1 MDSISINNI
10 FNNDIDNSFKMNSK
24 DNNKDTINLNN
35 NMSIN
40 NVFNNPINFPSQ
52 NSIKS
57 PLFQFQNNNM
67 NINNNCI
74 YNNFNPGIILNPPND
89 IFINHLPK
97 INSIPNNMNIN
108 AFNTGPNS
116 IQNSNFGNEIRSNLF
131 GETEN
136 KNNLDSSNLPFFQ
149 IPIQNP
155 ISLSQ
160 IPNTIVSNNIMKNS
174 IPNNNF
180 LISNNTNIN
189 TNSNIKINKNINNI
203 INLDNTNIIN
213 SNINNNIKINS
224 NQNINENMNEE
235 EANSNKNNNPINTK
249 IKFSAKQYTAP
260 NISKNNIPP
269 KNQNIETN
277 LPPKKATPLFN
288 IKATSKPKEKIN
300 NNKLTTKKRKRFI
313 KNNKLVFVQVDKE
326 NENKKEKNDKER
338 SELNEENKSQDS
350 LNSEKV
356 SELMQKNTKPRG
368 SRYRGVSK
376 NGSQWQVLIMVKKK
390 KRYLGS
396 FSNEEEA
403 ARAYD
408 KVALQHHGTK
418 AKTNYDYT
426 KEEVKEIMAAP
437 LLLKLE

>member
-1 MDSISINNI
+1 MS
-10 FNNDIDNSFKMNSK
+10 SK
-24 DNNKDTINLNN
+24 DNNKETINLNN

-89 IFINHLPK
+89 IFMNHLPK

-108 AFNTGPNS
+108 PFNTGPNS
-116 IQNSNFGNEIRSNLF
+116 IQNSNFGNEIRPNLF
-131 GETEN
+131 GEAEN
-136 KNNLDSSNLPFFQ
+136 KNSLDSSNLPFFQ

-160 IPNTIVSNNIMKNS
+160 IPNNIVSNNIMNNS

-189 TNSNIKINKNINNI
+189 TNSNIKISKNINNI
-203 INLDNTNIIN
+203 INFDNKNIIN

-224 NQNINENMNEE
+224 NQNINENINEK
-235 EANSNKNNNPINTK
+235 EANSNKNNNPLNTK
-249 IKFSAKQYTAP
+249 IKFSAKQYTTP
-260 NISKNNIPP
+260 NISKNNISP

-277 LPPKKATPLFN
+277 LPPKKITPLFD
-288 IKATSKPKEKIN
+288 IKATSSSKKKINKNNNKKKNNN
-300 NNKLTTKKRKRFI
+300 NNKLITKKRKRFI

-326 NENKKEKNDKER
+326 NENKEEKNNKEG
-338 SELNEENKSQDS
+338 SELNEENKSQES
-350 LNSEKV
+350 LNSEIV
-356 SELMQKNTKPRG
+356 SELMHKNTKPRG

-408 KVALQHHGTK
+408 KVALQHHGIK

-437 LLLKLE
+437 QLLKIE

>member
-1 MDSISINNI
+1 MS
-10 FNNDIDNSFKMNSK
+10 SK
-24 DNNKDTINLNN
+24 DNNKETINLNN

-89 IFINHLPK
+89 IFMNHLPK

-108 AFNTGPNS
+108 PFNTGPNS
-116 IQNSNFGNEIRSNLF
+116 IQNSNFGNEIRPNLF
-131 GETEN
+131 GEAEN
-136 KNNLDSSNLPFFQ
+136 KNSLDSSNLPFFQ

-160 IPNTIVSNNIMKNS
+160 IPNNIVSNNIMNNS

-189 TNSNIKINKNINNI
+189 TNSNIKISKNINNI
-203 INLDNTNIIN
+203 INFDNKNIIN

-224 NQNINENMNEE
+224 NQNIIENINEE

-249 IKFSAKQYTAP
+249 IKFSAKQYTTP

-269 KNQNIETN
+269 KNQSIETN

-313 KNNKLVFVQVDKE
+313 KNNKLVFAQVDKE

>member
-108 AFNTGPNS
+108 AFNAGPNS

-224 NQNINENMNEE
+224 NQNINENINEE

-249 IKFSAKQYTAP
+249 IIFSAKQYTAP

>member
-40 NVFNNPINFPSQ
+40 NVFNNPTNFPSQ

-108 AFNTGPNS
+108 AFNAGPNS

-224 NQNINENMNEE
+224 NQNINENINEE

-249 IKFSAKQYTAP
+249 IIFSAKQYTAP